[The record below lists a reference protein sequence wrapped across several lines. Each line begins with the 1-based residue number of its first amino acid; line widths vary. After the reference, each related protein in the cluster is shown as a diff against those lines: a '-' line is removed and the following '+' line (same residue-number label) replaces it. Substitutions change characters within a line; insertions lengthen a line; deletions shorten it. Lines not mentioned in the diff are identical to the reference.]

1 MPKRY
6 SPEIRRTALEFVNQ
20 GQTQIEVAQA
30 LGVNPK
36 TLSHWVT
43 TAQARKP
50 EQQRNELE
58 ELKRLRLQVRQQQAE
73 IDFLK
78 KQQRTLP
85 SCPSEV
91 RFFKDLFGQQT
102 HRAQKTHQCS
112 KGCRPAEDQYQRL
125 LSVAKG

>member
-43 TAQARKP
+43 TAQARMP

-58 ELKRLRLQVRQQQAE
+58 KLKRLRLQVRQQQAE
-73 IDFLK
+73 INFLK
-78 KQQRTLP
+78 INMTPGNITLYDE
-85 SCPSEV
+85 S
-91 RFFKDLFGQQT
+91 G
-102 HRAQKTHQCS
+102 A
-112 KGCRPAEDQYQRL
+112 PAH
-125 LSVAKG
+125 S

>member
-20 GQTQIEVAQA
+20 GQIQIEDAQA
-30 LGVNPK
+30 LGVDPK

-43 TAQARKP
+43 TAQARMP

-73 IDFLK
+73 INFLK
-78 KQQRTLP
+78 INMTPGNITLYDE
-85 SCPSEV
+85 S
-91 RFFKDLFGQQT
+91 G
-102 HRAQKTHQCS
+102 A
-112 KGCRPAEDQYQRL
+112 PAH
-125 LSVAKG
+125 S

>member
-6 SPEIRRTALEFVNQ
+6 SPEIRRTALELVNQ

-43 TAQARKP
+43 TAQARMP

-73 IDFLK
+73 I
-78 KQQRTLP
+78 
-85 SCPSEV
+85 
-91 RFFKDLFGQQT
+91 
-102 HRAQKTHQCS
+102 CS

>member
-6 SPEIRRTALEFVNQ
+6 SPEIRRTALELVNQ
-20 GQTQIEVAQA
+20 GQIQIEDAQA

-43 TAQARKP
+43 TAQARMP

-73 IDFLK
+73 INFLK
-78 KQQRTLP
+78 INMTPGNITLYDE
-85 SCPSEV
+85 S
-91 RFFKDLFGQQT
+91 G
-102 HRAQKTHQCS
+102 A
-112 KGCRPAEDQYQRL
+112 PAH
-125 LSVAKG
+125 S